1 MYLIRREKKNKK
13 KIYTLNV
20 CELEKLSSFL
30 MPARANGF
38 TICGQRITDVKIF
51 DVILARPM
59 VTKVVSKKYKK
70 LISLV
75 TELLISDDDTG
86 DSYMLA
92 LTEMEK
98 FRQEIKNKY
107 RVFLEQK
114 ELNFMAKQLSVL
126 KKQAKNQLLDVQ
138 NSMVISN
145 TSSKNR

>member
-1 MYLIRREKKNKK
+1 
-13 KIYTLNV
+13 
-20 CELEKLSSFL
+20 

-38 TICGQRITDVKIF
+38 TICGQRITDVRIF